1 MIVKKR
7 TSPILTND
15 DGDEVFIPK
24 GVSWGAWRESDSSL
38 RQIVGWETFPQGRIL
53 SSPNMFIIAGH

>member
-24 GVSWGAWRESDSSL
+24 GVTWGAWRESDSSL
-38 RQIVGWETFPQGRIL
+38 QQIIGWETFTQGRIL
-53 SSPNMFIIAGH
+53 SSPNMFIIRGH